1 MTERTSK
8 RGGNRDSR
16 QAGRKE
22 REEPKP
28 RPEEIKPGDQFET
41 APAENEAGLGAQA
54 EEKLD
59 PQEIIARL
67 KDQLLRLHAE
77 FDNYRKR
84 TEREMASFRKYAQ
97 ESLIK
102 DLLPQIDNLERALKH
117 SHEAGPDE
125 ALVDGLQMTLKGL
138 MDTLAKLGLSR
149 VEAEGQPFDPGLH
162 EAVMCQEDLDHE
174 ENTVLQQTQTG
185 YLLHDRLIRP
195 AMVIVSQRSEAKEE

>member
-1 MTERTSK
+1 VTERTSK
-8 RGGNRDSR
+8 RGGNRSNR
-16 QAGRKE
+16 QTGKKE
-22 REEPKP
+22 REGPKP
-28 RPEEIKPGDQFET
+28 RPEKIAPGDKFEA
-41 APAENEAGLGAQA
+41 APVETEAELEAQA

-59 PQEIIARL
+59 PQEVIARL
-67 KDQLLRLHAE
+67 KDQILRLHAE

-97 ESLIK
+97 ENLIK
-102 DLLPQIDNLERALKH
+102 DLLPQVDNLERALQH
-117 SHEAGPDE
+117 SREAGPDE
-125 ALVDGLQMTLKGL
+125 ALVSGLEMTLKGL

-149 VEAEGQPFDPGLH
+149 VEAEGQPFDPDLH

-195 AMVIVSQRSEAKEE
+195 AMVIVSQRPEAREE